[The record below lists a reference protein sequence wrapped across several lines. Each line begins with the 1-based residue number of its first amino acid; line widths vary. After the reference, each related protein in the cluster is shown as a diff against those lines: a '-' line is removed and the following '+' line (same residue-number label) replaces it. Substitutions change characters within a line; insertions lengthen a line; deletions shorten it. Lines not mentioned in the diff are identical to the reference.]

1 MKRKFIIALI
11 VSLVILTNCIL
22 VYATESE
29 FEDVEAKVVKAG
41 DANNVEQETG
51 ITKIIQ
57 ETEVRI
63 LEGEYENEEYEMNYI
78 ISEDINSITSKVE
91 LKEDD
96 MILVSIEQKDGEILN
111 VKYKEVI
118 NRNYMLYI
126 VLLVLIVLVLVI
138 GKKYVIKPLIVYIV
152 SIMLIC
158 FICMLA
164 IQNMWNLILISSIIS
179 IIITVSVSVKVNGI
193 TKKTIAMILCSVVG
207 CAIAGILMYILYD
220 IMMPNNVE
228 IKMGKGI
235 VNLKEMLC
243 AISILFGGIFANI
256 ITLSSFNMFSF
267 LNKPY
272 KTKSDNIID
281 GKRSLKI

>member
-164 IQNMWNLILISSIIS
+164 IQNMWNLILIASIVS

>member
-1 MKRKFIIALI
+1 MKRKFIMALI

-164 IQNMWNLILISSIIS
+164 IQNMWNLILIASIVS